1 VHLTRDL
8 SAPLEQV
15 WRAWTEAE
23 QVRRWFGSD
32 PRGTVR
38 SAELDVRP
46 GGRFAV
52 TFVDGDGLEH
62 TCRGTYLVVE
72 PMQRLAFTWTWDS
85 EPGVETEVRLVLRP
99 ARSGTEMS
107 FEHAR
112 LSPISA
118 HDYEAGWSRT
128 FDKLEEALRS
138 GR

>member
-1 VHLTRDL
+1 VDLTRDL
-8 SAPLEQV
+8 SAPPEQV

-38 SAELDVRP
+38 SAELDVR
-46 GGRFAV
+46 
-52 TFVDGDGLEH
+52 LEH

-72 PMQRLAFTWTWDS
+72 PMQRLAFTWVWDS

-99 ARSGTEMS
+99 GRSGTELS

-112 LSPISA
+112 LSPLSA

-128 FDKLEEALRS
+128 FDKLEEVLRS